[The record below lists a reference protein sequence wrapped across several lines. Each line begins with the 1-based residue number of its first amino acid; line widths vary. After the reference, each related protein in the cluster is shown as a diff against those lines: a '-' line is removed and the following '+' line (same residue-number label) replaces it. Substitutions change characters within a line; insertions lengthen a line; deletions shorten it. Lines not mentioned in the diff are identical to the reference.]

1 MPFLL
6 LDVLEPFF
14 RKMFTLSTAQLFSF
28 GSFKNM
34 FDWFSLTFIEY
45 NKSQQ
50 NNNDK
55 FKIFNF
61 EVLFDLKKVL
71 TKGGPQENIFIVQN
85 CILEYTMNL
94 VSVVKNWFSGLF
106 TFNLIRLMSKQ

>member
-1 MPFLL
+1 
-6 LDVLEPFF
+6 
-14 RKMFTLSTAQLFSF
+14 
-28 GSFKNM
+28 M

-71 TKGGPQENIFIVQN
+71 TKSGP
-85 CILEYTMNL
+85 
-94 VSVVKNWFSGLF
+94 
-106 TFNLIRLMSKQ
+106 